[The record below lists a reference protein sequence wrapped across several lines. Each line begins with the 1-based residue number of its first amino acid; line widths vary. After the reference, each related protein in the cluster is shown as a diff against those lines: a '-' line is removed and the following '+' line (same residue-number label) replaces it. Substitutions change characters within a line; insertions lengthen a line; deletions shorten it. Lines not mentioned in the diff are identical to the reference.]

1 MMACREVGLCRRG
14 HLLDEANRYVRP
26 TGVVSCRTCNRE
38 DVMASRKRGKPK
50 PKPMCE
56 CGRGRIEVKC
66 GRSGGPK
73 LAGCSE
79 CNAIDGTSPA
89 QRDIVQALRIAGQ
102 ELTTNEVAADAGAA
116 PKSAMVTLRRLEERG
131 IVVSRLGP
139 YPGETAKRFGR
150 PYGRWA
156 EREMGGGRP
165 QVRYWRIAGRR
176 S

>member
-38 DVMASRKRGKPK
+38 DVMAKRRRGK

-56 CGRGRIEVKC
+56 CGRGRVEF
-66 GRSGGPK
+66 GSGHRGGPK
-73 LAGCSE
+73 LAGCGE
-79 CNAIDGTSPA
+79 CNAIDGTSPQ

-102 ELTTNEVAADAGAA
+102 ELTTTEIAIEVGAGIN
-116 PKSAMVTLRRLEERG
+116 SVLVTGRRLEERG
-131 IVVSRLGP
+131 ILVSRLGP
-139 YPGETAKRFGR
+139 YPGETVNRSGWAFGR
-150 PYGRWA
+150 WN
-156 EREMGGGRP
+156 EREMKGGKP
-165 QVRYWRIAGRR
+165 PVLYWRIARRR